1 MSETFKIRTVVRVY
15 YEHDVE
21 AETLQEAV
29 AMVEDGES
37 EDFREYDSSAP
48 VVEWVTTPGV
58 MGWDNWKAEG
68 DE

>member
-1 MSETFKIRTVVRVY
+1 MSETWKIRTVVRVY
-15 YEHDVE
+15 YEHEVE
-21 AETLQEAV
+21 ADTIQEAV

-37 EDFREYDSSAP
+37 DGVEYDSCAP
-48 VVEWVTTPGV
+48 SVEYVTTPGV